1 MKKFI
6 VLLSIFTVL
15 LSANT
20 FGQKL
25 RKIDNH
31 AFKRGERLE
40 FKIFYDAM
48 LTGKVTAGIA
58 YLEVGKD
65 KVVMNDRP
73 VYYVKGEGWSKGAFN
88 FFFKV
93 QDKFESYF
101 DEEAII
107 PYKFVRKIREG
118 GYKADEDVKFF
129 HLTHIASSNRKLKH
143 IPSNVQDV
151 ISAFYYARTIDYSH
165 AKVGDI
171 FPIPFYLDDS
181 VYTTA
186 IQYDG
191 SEVVKTSL
199 GEFRCL
205 RFKPMVVTGKVF
217 SNPYPMILWVTDDK
231 NRLPVLGV
239 SAVVVGSIKVELTGY
254 TNIANPL
261 NSKID

>member
-1 MKKFI
+1 MKKSILLLFI
-6 VLLSIFTVL
+6 ISVLFSSF
-15 LSANT
+15 S

-25 RKIDNH
+25 RKIDNQ

-40 FKIFYDAM
+40 FKVFYDAM

-58 YLEVGKD
+58 FLEVGKE
-65 KVVMNDRP
+65 KATMNERP

-93 QDKFESYF
+93 EDKFESYF
-101 DEEAII
+101 DEDALI
-107 PYKFVRKIREG
+107 PYRFVRKVREG
-118 GYKADEDVKFF
+118 GYKKDEDVRFF
-129 HLTHIASSNRKLKH
+129 HITQVASSNRKIKH

-151 ISAFYYARTIDYSH
+151 ISAFYYARTIDYSN
-165 AKVGDI
+165 AKKGDI

-186 IQYDG
+186 IQFDG
-191 SEVVKTSL
+191 RETIKTSL
-199 GEFRCL
+199 GTFRCL
-205 RFKPMVVTGKVF
+205 RFKPMVVTGNVF

-231 NRLPVLGV
+231 NRLPVLGE
-239 SAVVVGSIKVELTGY
+239 SAVVVGKVKFELTGY

-261 NSKID
+261 LSKTD